1 MASNTLQEKF
11 LGQLPFVYFS
21 EKQFVDGQAKM
32 AAMATDPT
40 LKAGI
45 EKHREETKQHVMT
58 LENVFLAL
66 NHKPEE
72 SKCPICLGLLTS
84 SETAMKD
91 AGNDAIRDVSIG
103 GSAMLIENYEI
114 AAYKGLI
121 GQAQA
126 MGRQDVVALLQQNLQ
141 QELNTAQQLEQSAPM
156 LNQKAASVAA

>member
-1 MASNTLQEKF
+1 MAVNTLEEKF

-32 AAMATDPT
+32 AAMATDPM

-45 EKHREETKQHVMT
+45 EKHMQETKQHVVT

-72 SKCPICLGLLTS
+72 SKCPICMGLLTS
-84 SETAMKD
+84 AESSMKE

-126 MGRQDVVALLQQNLQ
+126 MGRQDVAAMLLQNLQ
-141 QELNTAQQLEQSAPM
+141 QEQDTFGQLEQSAPM
-156 LNQKAASVAA
+156 LMHKAASAS